1 MTIEI
6 TEEIKKKICQLI
18 STPGNDIEEIAKK
31 VNLDYDTVKE
41 ILSEEY
47 YKCNL
52 EYGRRLCCRG

>member
-1 MTIEI
+1 MTVEI

-18 STPGNDIEEIAKK
+18 STPGNAIEDIAKI

-52 EYGRRLCCRG
+52 EFGRRLCCRG

>member
-1 MTIEI
+1 MISDISEDV
-6 TEEIKKKICQLI
+6 KKKICQLI
-18 STPGNDIEEIAKK
+18 STPGNDIEDIAKK

>member
-1 MTIEI
+1 MTIEVS
-6 TEEIKKKICQLI
+6 EEVKKKIYLLI
-18 STPGNDIEEIAKK
+18 ATPGNDIEEIAEK
-31 VNLDYDTVKE
+31 VNLDYETVKE

>member
-1 MTIEI
+1 MTVEI